1 VLFFGLKN
9 RRERNWAVE
18 RDELPG
24 MLYCQGK
31 QVTIGYLF
39 GAMDARVID
48 DSVVENAQVV
58 GPKFVV

>member
-1 VLFFGLKN
+1 
-9 RRERNWAVE
+9 
-18 RDELPG
+18 

-31 QVTIGYLF
+31 QVNIGYLF

-58 GPKFVV
+58 GPKFVL